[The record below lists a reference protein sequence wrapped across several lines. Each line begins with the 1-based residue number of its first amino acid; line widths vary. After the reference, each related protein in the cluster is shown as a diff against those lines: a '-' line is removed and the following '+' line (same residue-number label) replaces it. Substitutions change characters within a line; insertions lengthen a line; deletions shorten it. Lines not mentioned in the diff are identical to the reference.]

1 MLIAF
6 KTHSTNPRRP
16 SLTLDQMPWQI
27 EYIKENQSDSY
38 RNTGWSVMN
47 QEDYDNYIL
56 NCDNERINY
65 EQELI
70 NSKLKVYDILQP
82 EFKHYHPSK
91 IDFTM
96 HLKTNI
102 LLEKKV
108 IMTANGRPQIAQYYY
123 PDSSVNTNLV
133 AEIKFEFIDN
143 SSKFMIE
150 RKEWLGYYLAD
161 LSIPEYYLIHHRKY
175 NFSVVKEA
183 AESLQERVDARSNIV
198 QEVKIIAH
206 SCIVGSYMMQ
216 GKSSV
221 EANGLAIQDGG
232 LFFNQY
238 RTHISNFIEVADPSF
253 KNAVLTDS
261 TNAFLNYYVAPNV
274 TARQYIYGR
283 LNY

>member
-1 MLIAF
+1 MIAF
-6 KTHSTNPRRP
+6 KTHASNPNKKYI
-16 SLTLDQMPWQI
+16 SLNYYPWVMENISLDQADFYASQ
-27 EYIKENQSDSY
+27 
-38 RNTGWSVMN
+38 GWSVVT
-47 QEDYDNYIL
+47 EADYEIYINNYQSELDAYQIEL
-56 NCDNERINY
+56 SNE
-65 EQELI
+65 
-70 NSKLKVYDILQP
+70 KLKIMQYVDP
-82 EFKHYHPSK
+82 SFRNFDPSK

-96 HLKTNI
+96 HLKKGI

-108 IMTANGRPQIAQYYY
+108 DMLSNGRPGVAKYYY

-150 RKEWLGYYLAD
+150 RKEWLGYYLGD
-161 LSIPEYYLIHHRKY
+161 QTVPEYYLIHHRKY

-183 AESLQERVDARSNIV
+183 AESLQERVNARSNIV
-198 QEVKIIAH
+198 QEVKIVAH

-221 EANGLAIQDGG
+221 EANGLAILDGG

-238 RTHISNFIEVADPSF
+238 RTHVSNFIEVADPSF
-253 KNAVLTDS
+253 KNSILSDS
-261 TNAFLNYYVAPNV
+261 TNSFLNFYVAPNV
-274 TARQYIYGR
+274 TARQYIYSR